1 MIDLD
6 LRIYGAVCLDQ
17 LCANRTLAVTQAR
30 TGDRKADLIWRL
42 TQICTGRR
50 ERNLQKAAPI
60 YKFRGGFD
68 MHGKLGSAIKG
79 GLVKSQIWKPPKM
92 GMIEQPEQRKLE
104 TRRHGRRVPNSLGL
118 GLL

>member
-1 MIDLD
+1 MIELD

-30 TGDRKADLIWRL
+30 TGDRKADLIWRR

-60 YKFRGGFD
+60 YKFRGGFE
-68 MHGKLGSAIKG
+68 MHGNLGAAVKVGEVKG
-79 GLVKSQIWKPPKM
+79 RSCGPR
-92 GMIEQPEQRKLE
+92 QRE
-104 TRRHGRRVPNSLGL
+104 RREAREHGTREPG
-118 GLL
+118 